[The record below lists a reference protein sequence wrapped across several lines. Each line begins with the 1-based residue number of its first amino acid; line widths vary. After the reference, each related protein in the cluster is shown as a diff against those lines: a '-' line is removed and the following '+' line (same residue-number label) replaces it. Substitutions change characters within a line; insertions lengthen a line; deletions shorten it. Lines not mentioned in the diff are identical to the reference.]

1 MPKRLIQQKKRRR
14 RPSGARR
21 AARTLYRTLVV
32 LSALVVILFCAYK
45 ALVHAPEQAPVPT
58 PVTTPEPES
67 GGGTGEEQVATPT
80 PEPLVRKEGF
90 YTFLLTATDEGGGNT
105 DTIMVAAYDTV
116 NQTVGVVS
124 IPRDTLV
131 DRDFPKI
138 NGIYAREGMDG
149 LRDAVSDLIGIPI
162 DYYIMVGLNGFQRLV
177 NAVDGVD
184 FYIPCDMDYD
194 DPTADPP
201 LSIHYTEGMTH
212 LDGQEAMEVVR
223 FRHNNDGSGYTDVG
237 RAQTQRD
244 LIVAVAKKAL
254 ASPGKIGTYVD
265 IFMENV
271 KTDLSATDIAWLAE
285 QALGVDLD
293 TGVSTATLPGDGQAK
308 YNGYSYCYELDQEAC
323 LELFNQLLNP
333 YTTEITLDMTNMFQV
348 P

>member
-1 MPKRLIQQKKRRR
+1 M
-14 RPSGARR
+14 
-21 AARTLYRTLVV
+21 V

-184 FYIPCDMDYD
+184 
-194 DPTADPP
+194 
-201 LSIHYTEGMTH
+201 
-212 LDGQEAMEVVR
+212 
-223 FRHNNDGSGYTDVG
+223 
-237 RAQTQRD
+237 
-244 LIVAVAKKAL
+244 
-254 ASPGKIGTYVD
+254 
-265 IFMENV
+265 
-271 KTDLSATDIAWLAE
+271 
-285 QALGVDLD
+285 
-293 TGVSTATLPGDGQAK
+293 
-308 YNGYSYCYELDQEAC
+308 
-323 LELFNQLLNP
+323 
-333 YTTEITLDMTNMFQV
+333 
-348 P
+348 